1 MAPSQ
6 PCLAHARAG
15 PAETARGSRVV
26 YLLAGSV
33 EEKEQWIC
41 GIQTIVSGR
50 DPHASSLHGASTLVD
65 DCAPWICLPGRG
77 LDLGL
82 ACAPLRTA

>member
-50 DPHASSLHGASTLVD
+50 DPHASWLHRASTLVD
-65 DCAPWICLPGRG
+65 DRAPSSAS
-77 LDLGL
+77 LDEG
-82 ACAPLRTA
+82 